1 MFSFFKTL
9 FFVGAIK
16 KIKNSIFIIVFCLI
30 LISVFSSFID
40 DILNIPNDNPYF
52 ILSIKWT
59 VILALIT
66 TVILQVKKIISINY
80 LSMKNDKV
88 LDGYKKVKTFNKKD
102 KILKK
107 DKLTSRADIII
118 QKYKK

>member
-16 KIKNSIFIIVFCLI
+16 RIKSRIFIIISSLI
-30 LISVFSSFID
+30 LIAVSSSFFD
-40 DILNIPNDNPYF
+40 DILSIPNDKPYF
-52 ILSIKWT
+52 VLSIKWA
-59 VILALIT
+59 VILVLIML
-66 TVILQVKKIISINY
+66 IIFQVKKIISINY
-80 LSMKNDKV
+80 LSIKSDKV
-88 LDGYKKVKTFNKKD
+88 LDDSNNDKMFYKKD

-107 DKLTSRADIII
+107 EKLTSRSDIII